1 MTMLDATYPPP
12 VDVLLT
18 LGDPRAIDSAPVRY
32 PFNLN
37 HVEFLRR
44 PNPFRSL
51 LWPDYQ
57 DLYGIG
63 QEDIPALI
71 RMVTDEHLA
80 WAGEDTP
87 DVWAPLHAYR
97 ALGQLR
103 ATEAIEPL
111 IGLFDPLDD
120 DDWFNEEIPDVFG
133 LIGPAAIPALATFL
147 ADQSH
152 SLFPHA
158 TASNA
163 LERIGRMHPEAR
175 DAAIAALTDQLER
188 FTENDESL
196 NAYIVTDLVDLQ
208 AIEALP
214 VVERAFAADCVD
226 LSVMGDWE
234 EAQIA
239 FGVKDTR
246 DTPRP
251 RFNPLGIELEKLL
264 TGRLGADPFLDET
277 NPGEGGAAH
286 HRNADKKAKNRKKMA
301 DKSRRQNRKKK

>member
-1 MTMLDATYPPP
+1 MLDATYPPP

-32 PFNLN
+32 PFNFN
-37 HVEFLRR
+37 RVEFLRR
-44 PNPFRSL
+44 PDPFRSL

-63 QEDIPALI
+63 QDDIPALI
-71 RMVTDEHLA
+71 RMVTDKNLS

-111 IGLFDPLDD
+111 ISLFDPLDD

-133 LIGPAAIPALATFL
+133 LIGPTAIPALATFL

-188 FTENDESL
+188 FAENDESL
-196 NAYIVTDLVDLQ
+196 NAYIVTAASDRGV
-208 AIEALP
+208 ACR
-214 VVERAFAADCVD
+214 RARFRGR
-226 LSVMGDWE
+226 L
-234 EAQIA
+234 
-239 FGVKDTR
+239 R
-246 DTPRP
+246 RP
-251 RFNPLGIELEKLL
+251 QHY
-264 TGRLGADPFLDET
+264 GRLGRSADRLRCERDARHAPTPVQPARYRTGKGTDGT
-277 NPGEGGAAH
+277 PGG
-286 HRNADKKAKNRKKMA
+286 RSI
-301 DKSRRQNRKKK
+301 SR

>member
-1 MTMLDATYPPP
+1 M
-12 VDVLLT
+12 LLT
-18 LGDPRAIDSAPVRY
+18 LGDPRTIDSAPVRY

-37 HVEFLRR
+37 HVELLRR
-44 PNPFRSL
+44 LDPFRSL

-71 RMVTDEHLA
+71 RMVTDENLA

-87 DVWAPLHAYR
+87 EVWAPLHAYR

-103 ATEAIEPL
+103 VTEAIEPL
-111 IGLFDPLDD
+111 IGLFDPLED

-133 LIGPAAIPALATFL
+133 LIGAAAIPALTAFL
-147 ADQSH
+147 ADPIH
-152 SLFPHA
+152 LLFSRT

-163 LERIGRMHPEAR
+163 LERIGRRHPEAR
-175 DAAIAALTDQLER
+175 DAAVAALTDQLAR
-188 FTENDESL
+188 FAENDESL
-196 NAYIVTDLVDLQ
+196 NASIVTDLVDLQ
-208 AIEALP
+208 ATEALP
-214 VVERAFAADCVD
+214 VVERAFAADRVD
-226 LSVMGDWE
+226 LSIMGDWE

-239 FGVKDTR
+239 FGVRDTR

-251 RFNPLGIELEKLL
+251 RFNPLDIELEKLL

-277 NPGEGGAAH
+277 NPGGGGVTH
-286 HRNADKKAKNRKKMA
+286 HRNADKKAKNKKKMA